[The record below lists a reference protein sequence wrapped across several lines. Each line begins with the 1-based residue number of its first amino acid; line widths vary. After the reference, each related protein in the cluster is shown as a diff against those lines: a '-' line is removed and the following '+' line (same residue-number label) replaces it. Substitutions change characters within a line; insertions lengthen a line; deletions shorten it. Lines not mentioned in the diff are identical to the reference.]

1 MVYEVEIT
9 PEGLR
14 RLNQVSEKVRAAVL
28 ETILGTIAEN
38 PRRAGK
44 PLRGELEGLYSALR
58 GEFRIIYEIDEETKV
73 VLVHRAQHRRPL
85 AYKRSG
91 SPSDG
96 ECRVGPSGLSAL
108 HSAAEG
114 VCHGGRPACRIALGS
129 RRRRR
134 ERSYGPGGCR
144 LQGPGWAGG

>member
-58 GEFRIIYEIDEETKV
+58 GEFRIIYEIDEEAKV
-73 VLVHRAQHRRPL
+73 VLVHRAQHRR
-85 AYKRSG
+85 
-91 SPSDG
+91 
-96 ECRVGPSGLSAL
+96 
-108 HSAAEG
+108 G
-114 VCHGGRPACRIALGS
+114 VY
-129 RRRRR
+129 RRR
-134 ERSYGPGGCR
+134 
-144 LQGPGWAGG
+144 